1 MRSRYRIKKA
11 RWGIAVAGAVV
22 AMVILAAIGASYQI
36 LVEWREANRF
46 PAPGALVEVGGRKL
60 HVICTGAP
68 RSSIFPG
75 SSRDPVSQWPTSQDM
90 SSAGNGRTWL

>member
-1 MRSRYRIKKA
+1 
-11 RWGIAVAGAVV
+11 VAGAVV

-60 HVICTGAP
+60 HVICTGAGALGTSLQYAAVQSAIAATHRVCSYDRAP
-68 RSSIFPG
+68 GAGHRRGTGARS
-75 SSRDPVSQWPTSQDM
+75 RA
-90 SSAGNGRTWL
+90 SAASG